1 MPSDEELDA
10 AGSSR
15 AGIAADTWASV
26 RERAVG
32 QPAATVLEPLHRG
45 ARHPELPK
53 TGVPCSFPTAAV
65 GQMAQQL
72 FPEMGN
78 PEWSV
83 RELPTGHWPMLS
95 RPADLATLL
104 ADLPDT
110 G

>member
-1 MPSDEELDA
+1 
-10 AGSSR
+10 
-15 AGIAADTWASV
+15 
-26 RERAVG
+26 
-32 QPAATVLEPLHRG
+32 
-45 ARHPELPK
+45 
-53 TGVPCSFPTAAV
+53 
-65 GQMAQQL
+65 MAQQL

-83 RELPTGHWPMLS
+83 RGLPTGHWPMLS